1 MNLLRGPGIPCWIC
15 FKVTLPSEVPYGLIV
30 WRGWGV
36 KGRPHY
42 CDNPPS
48 EIVSLNIADI
58 AILHENKYQHFMFS
72 KITVKDRKMTF
83 SSVQSRER
91 F

>member
-1 MNLLRGPGIPCWIC
+1 MA
-15 FKVTLPSEVPYGLIV
+15 FSIV
-30 WRGWGV
+30 WSGWGV
-36 KGRPHY
+36 EERPHY

-48 EIVSLNIADI
+48 EIVSLNIGDI
-58 AILHENKYQHFMFS
+58 VILHENKYYHFMFS

-83 SSVQSRER
+83 SSVQSRDR